1 MPYIE
6 LHSHSYFSL
15 LDGVPS
21 PEELVKQAVKWNM
34 PAIALTDHNGLY
46 GIPRFWKAAQKVGIK
61 AIIGCEIT
69 LSNKYGHLTLLAEN
83 QIGYSNLCRLITLAH
98 HKGKKGKAILQ
109 ENTLIEHSAGLI
121 ALSGCKKSSIVQA
134 LISRDHKAA
143 TYIASRYS
151 EIFGQDCF
159 FLEIQNH
166 HERNDYYINKGI
178 ETLSN
183 KLKLPLVATGNVH
196 YLTPED
202 APLHDVL
209 TCIRHRLSL
218 ERAINYL
225 RTNHEYYFHSPQQM
239 KQLFNEWEQSIN
251 NTFSISQ
258 RCQVDLPFGPQTL
271 PQVHLS
277 SQMNPDDT
285 LSKLC
290 HTTLIQKFGINK
302 HKYIQTLDRELRMIA
317 EYSLANYFLVVWDI
331 ICFARKN
338 NILCQGRGSA
348 ANSLV
353 AYLLG
358 ITPIDP
364 LSTGLVF
371 ERFLSRERSTTPD
384 IDIDFAA
391 DRREEV
397 IQYIYKKYG
406 PEQVSMACTIVTF
419 RARSALRDVGLALGF
434 DKDILQN
441 SITVLDDRSASSLPE
456 SEGIR
461 TIIKEDF
468 YSPQWQELLRI
479 ASLLEGFPRH
489 LGIHNG
495 GVILSNHNLTNHIPV
510 EPATMQER
518 TVIQWDKDSLELM
531 GWIKLDVLGLRML
544 SAISDA
550 CSLINPS
557 PELEKLRF
565 DDPDVFDMICR
576 GETIGIFQ
584 IESRA
589 QASLIPRFKPRSL
602 TDLTIQIALIRPG
615 PLQSNMVHPYLLRR
629 EGKKPTTYLHPL
641 LKPALQETL
650 GVILFQEQVLKIA
663 RDLAGF
669 TPGEGELLRRAL
681 RHKHTREQLKHFHTR
696 FIDGAQ
702 SRGVSAFIANQIFDQ
717 LKSFGG
723 YSFSKAHAAAFAV
736 ITYWSAWIR
745 CHHPTEFFIGILRNQ
760 PMGFYPEHVV
770 ISDARRIGI
779 RFLPVDLRYSKAI
792 NTLQSGKIRL
802 GLKTI
807 RGLGKEHI
815 NLLLQERKLAPFQS
829 LPNLI
834 QRIKFPRPLME
845 SIILSGALDYLHP
858 RKHRRQILWELTDAY
873 QTTSRLNDLKL
884 TIPEE
889 QVALKPMT
897 PEQKFAAQLHA
908 TRVSIDNHPT
918 YLYRN
923 ILSHHKTTLVSQLHS
938 MNNGQKVKVGGI
950 VATRQSPPT
959 ANGIRFLAL
968 EDSSGLINVV
978 IHPNTY
984 NSYRIEYYS
993 NFIIIQGNLQITHGS
1008 LNLIAMHIISL

>member
-1 MPYIE
+1 MPT
-6 LHSHSYFSL
+6 
-15 LDGVPS
+15 
-21 PEELVKQAVKWNM
+21 PEDLVKQAAKWEM

-46 GIPRFWKAAQKVGIK
+46 GIPRFWKASQKAGIK
-61 AIIGCEIT
+61 AIIGCEVT
-69 LSNKYGHLTLLAEN
+69 LDNKCGHLTLLAEN
-83 QIGYSNLCRLITLAH
+83 QIGYSNLCRLITLSH
-98 HKGKKGKAILQ
+98 HKSKKGEALLQ
-109 ENTLIEHSAGLI
+109 ENTLIENSAGLI
-121 ALSGCKKSSIVQA
+121 ALSGCRKSSITQS
-134 LISRDHKAA
+134 LISRDYQAA
-143 TYIASRYS
+143 IHTASRYS

-159 FLEIQNH
+159 FLEMQNH
-166 HERNDYYINKGI
+166 HERNDYYINAQI
-178 ETLSN
+178 ANLSN
-183 KLKLPLVATGNVH
+183 KLNLPLVATGNVH
-196 YLTPED
+196 YLTSED

-209 TCIRHRLSL
+209 TCIRHRLPL
-218 ERAINYL
+218 EHAINYL

-239 KQLFNEWEQSIN
+239 KKLFNEYTQSIN
-251 NTFSISQ
+251 NTLYISE
-258 RCQVDLPFGPQTL
+258 RCQVNLPFGPQVL
-271 PQVHLS
+271 PQIQLS
-277 SQMNPDDT
+277 SQMNSDDR

-290 HTTLIQKFGINK
+290 HTTLAQKIVSDKN
-302 HKYIQTLDRELRMIA
+302 KYILTLDHELSMIS
-317 EYSLANYFLVVWDI
+317 EYNLANYFLVVWDL

-364 LSTGLVF
+364 LNTGLVF

-397 IQYIYKKYG
+397 IQYIYNKYG

-434 DKDILQN
+434 EKDTLQN
-441 SITVLDDRSASSLPE
+441 ATAVLDDHSASSLPE
-456 SEGIR
+456 SKSIR
-461 TIIKEDF
+461 AILKEDF
-468 YSPQWQELLRI
+468 YSPRWQELLRI
-479 ASLLEGFPRH
+479 AALLEGFPRH

-495 GVILSNHNLTNHIPV
+495 GMIVSKQKLTDYMPI
-510 EPATMQER
+510 EPASMPER
-518 TVIQWDKDSLELM
+518 TVVQWDKDSLELM
-531 GWIKLDVLGLRML
+531 SWIKLDVLGLRML
-544 SAISDA
+544 SAISDSCA
-550 CSLINPS
+550 LINPS
-557 PELEKLRF
+557 PELEKLRL

-576 GETIGIFQ
+576 GETIGVFQ

-589 QASLIPRFKPRSL
+589 QSSLIPRFKPRSL
-602 TDLTIQIALIRPG
+602 AALTIQVALIRPG

-629 EGKKPTTYLHPL
+629 EGRNPTTYLHPL
-641 LKPALQETL
+641 LKLALKETL

-681 RHKHTREQLKHFHTR
+681 RHKHTKEQIKHFHTR

-702 SRGVSAFIANQIFDQ
+702 SRGVSTFIANQIFDQ

-745 CHHPTEFFIGILRNQ
+745 CHHPTEFFIGVLRNQ

-770 ISDARRIGI
+770 ISDARRIGV
-779 RFLPVDLRYSKAI
+779 RFLPVDLRYSKARS
-792 NTLQSGKIRL
+792 TLQSGKIRL

-807 RGLGKEHI
+807 RGFGTEHI

-834 QRIKFPRPLME
+834 QRMKFPRPLME
-845 SIILSGALDYLHP
+845 SIVLSGALDYLHP
-858 RKHRRQILWELTDAY
+858 KKHRRQILWELTDAY

-884 TIPEE
+884 TISRE
-889 QVALKPMT
+889 QVVLKPMT
-897 PEQKFAAQLHA
+897 PEQKFASEFNA
-908 TRVSIDNHPT
+908 TQVSIDNHPT
-918 YLYRN
+918 YLYRDA
-923 ILSHHKTTLVSQLHS
+923 LSHHKTTLVSQLHS

-950 VATRQSPPT
+950 VVTRQSPPT

-978 IHPNTY
+978 IHANTY
-984 NSYRIEYYS
+984 NSYRIEYHS
-993 NFIIIQGNLQITHGS
+993 NFVVVQGSLQIKHGA
-1008 LNLIAMHIISL
+1008 LNLIATHIISL